1 MKGTKPQHRAMSI
14 LCLSF
19 PRENSQLEKYDTN
32 VTMLTEEQIQ
42 RLVKIAV
49 DEIDYDENKAEKE
62 LRIVANLTN
71 SVYYLLAIFGYG
83 KSMENAVR
91 FFDEE
96 IFIRYLHIFKKTN
109 NEALENKEQS
119 QA

>member
-1 MKGTKPQHRAMSI
+1 M
-14 LCLSF
+14 F
-19 PRENSQLEKYDTN
+19 
-32 VTMLTEEQIQ
+32 TEEQIQ

-49 DEIDYDENKAEKE
+49 DELDYDENQAEKE
-62 LRIVANLTN
+62 LRIVANLAK
-71 SVYYLLAIFGYG
+71 SVHDFLALFGYG
-83 KSMENAVR
+83 KSLENACV

-96 IFIRYLHIFKKTN
+96 TLIRNLRIFKKT